1 MYSKIVNPK
10 TNRKVNISSKL
21 GKNILKNYYS
31 ILKYGGTW
39 RDGQEPKPSKNI
51 KKMIKDSEAND
62 MEKLRQ
68 SKIKRE
74 NATLQTDEH
83 KAPSQ
88 AQEHKVSHPPRL
100 TRKNLKPIV
109 SEKKVSSKTGK
120 VLKIMPEIPESHT
133 IVRSRSGKK
142 ETILIDDDSPKLI
155 YDPYSVMDFKRK
167 GPNKTPSANLFDEG
181 IILEEL
187 VKKRAEERERK
198 IEQNPNLDWDWDTE
212 RWARHQQE
220 ARENLERQRYQ
231 GFTVN
236 EVGHSPGDI
245 EMKTIKNK
253 DSSHRFREK

>member
-1 MYSKIVNPK
+1 MYNKIVNPK
-10 TNRKVNISSKL
+10 TNRKVNINSKL

-39 RDGQEPKPSKNI
+39 RDGRGSKPSENI
-51 KKMIKDSEAND
+51 KKMIKDSEASD

-68 SKIKRE
+68 SKIKRDD
-74 NATLQTDEH
+74 ATPQTEEH
-83 KAPSQ
+83 KASPQ

-100 TRKNLKPIV
+100 PRKNLKPIV
-109 SEKKVSSKTGK
+109 DKKKVSPKTGK
-120 VLKIMPEIPESHT
+120 VLKIMPEIPEGDT

-155 YDPYSVMDFKRK
+155 YDPYSEMGFKRK
-167 GPNKTPSANLFDEG
+167 GSNKTPSANLFDEG

-187 VKKRAEERERK
+187 VKERAEERERK
-198 IEQNPNLDWDWDTE
+198 IEQSPNLDWDWDTE
-212 RWARHQQE
+212 RWARHLQE

-253 DSSHRFREK
+253 DPTYRFRKK

>member
-10 TNRKVNISSKL
+10 TNRKVNINSKL

-39 RDGQEPKPSKNI
+39 ADGQQPKPSKNI
-51 KKMIKDSEAND
+51 KKMIEDSEAND

-74 NATLQTDEH
+74 DAILQTV
-83 KAPSQ
+83 
-88 AQEHKVSHPPRL
+88 EHKVLHPPRL
-100 TRKNLKPIV
+100 TRKK
-109 SEKKVSSKTGK
+109 KKVSPKTGK
-120 VLKIMPEIPESHT
+120 VLKIMPEIPEDDT

-142 ETILIDDDSPKLI
+142 ATILIDDDSPKLI
-155 YDPYSVMDFKRK
+155 YDPYSAMDFKRK

-187 VKKRAEERERK
+187 VKERARK
-198 IEQNPNLDWDWDTE
+198 IQQNPNLDWGRLIAENIQIAPETE
-212 RWARHQQE
+212 RWVRHQQE

-245 EMKTIKNK
+245 EMKTIKK
-253 DSSHRFREK
+253 

>member
-10 TNRKVNISSKL
+10 TNRKVNINSKL

-39 RDGQEPKPSKNI
+39 ANGQQTKPFKNI

-74 NATLQTDEH
+74 DATLQTVEH

-88 AQEHKVSHPPRL
+88 EQEHKVSHPPRL
-100 TRKNLKPIV
+100 TRKK
-109 SEKKVSSKTGK
+109 KKVSPKTGK
-120 VLKIMPEIPESHT
+120 FLKIMPEIPESHT

-142 ETILIDDDSPKLI
+142 AKILIDDDDSPNLI
-155 YDPYSVMDFKRK
+155 YDPYSAMDFKRK
-167 GPNKTPSANLFDEG
+167 GPNKTPSANLVDEG
-181 IILEEL
+181 KILEEL
-187 VKKRAEERERK
+187 VKERAEERARK
-198 IEQNPNLDWDWDTE
+198 IQQNPNLDWGRLIAENIQIAPETE
-212 RWARHQQE
+212 RWVRHQQE

-245 EMKTIKNK
+245 EMKTIKK
-253 DSSHRFREK
+253 